1 MKEDMKGKLAII
13 TANSLFYFGGSE
25 KFAIEIAKNLNK
37 KFKIT
42 IFSKRYHL
50 EKRVNKAF
58 IKKQLPKERI
68 TEYDCFKLPI
78 TQEYIPKINSFF

>member
-1 MKEDMKGKLAII
+1 MKKNKLAII

-25 KFAIEIAKNLNK
+25 KFAIEIAKKLNK

-42 IFSKRYHL
+42 ILSKRDHL

-58 IKKQLPKERI
+58 IKNNYQKKR
-68 TEYDCFKLPI
+68 
-78 TQEYIPKINSFF
+78 